1 MKETQTFLYKINIL
15 LETRLSNIW
24 GLYEKE
30 NNY

>member
-15 LETRLSNIW
+15 LETMLSNIG